1 MKSYYVTFY
10 NNGKR
15 ICGTYKRGN
24 NKEEACLAAEFALT
38 CHYPN
43 VEYTEVSGELAEQK
57 GNTI

>member
-38 CHYPN
+38 CRYPN
-43 VEYTEVSGELAEQK
+43 VKYTKTVGILVE
-57 GNTI
+57 